1 MRRILPLL
9 VLALAACN
17 TGFEPQYRVKD
28 LRILDL
34 QSLALG
40 SASTADVAP
49 GDKLQLSALVANP
62 LNRPGLTVDWIAC
75 LPQPNQAIPPCLD
88 DAYLQDPARLAAAA
102 GKVPGVVSLDPGLVV
117 TSGPTWAVL
126 ETTYPV
132 PSTPDVLAALDFVIG
147 LAQQN
152 STYECRLYAQLV
164 VVAVASAGGH
174 QSLAYKQ
181 IPLLPPTGWRSGA
194 STVCTPGGA
203 PMCVDDRYVLNL
215 NPSVGAIQLN
225 PTDQDACTGG
235 TPVTAP
241 PFAFPSGEVVLCGA
255 AGNGSLQA
263 YNFCEPDGS
272 TTQAFE
278 TIDWQWYATDGNF
291 PDSGSGVGDARGTHV
306 KFQRPASGFTLW
318 VIARDG
324 RGGTDWAIYTYPPA
338 GP

>member
-28 LRILDL
+28 LRFLDL

-40 SASTADVAP
+40 SASTADVSP
-49 GDKLQLSALVANP
+49 GDTLQLSALVANP
-62 LNRPGLTVDWIAC
+62 LNRPGLTVEWIAC
-75 LPQPNQAIPPCLD
+75 LPQPSQAIPPCLD
-88 DAYLQDPARLAAAA
+88 PSYLQNPARLAA
-102 GKVPGVVSLDPGLVV
+102 GVGTLPGVVSLGSGLGV
-117 TSGPTWAVL
+117 S
-126 ETTYPV
+126 YPV
-132 PSTPDVLAALDFVIG
+132 PSTPDVLAALEFVIG

-174 QSLAYKQ
+174 QSVSYKE
-181 IPLLPPTGWRSGA
+181 IPLLPPASLVAASG
-194 STVCTPGGA
+194 VN
-203 PMCVDDRYVLNL
+203 DRYVLNL
-215 NPSVGAIQLN
+215 NPSVGAVQLN

-235 TPVTAP
+235 TPIAAP
-241 PFAFPSGEVVLCGA
+241 PFTFPSGEVVLCGS

-263 YNFCEPDGS
+263 FNFCEPDGS
-272 TTQAFE
+272 TTQSFE
-278 TIDWQWYATDGNF
+278 TVDWQWYVTDGTF
-291 PDSGSGVGDARGTHV
+291 PDAGSGLGDARGTHV
-306 KFQRPASGFTLW
+306 KFQRPSGGFTLW

-324 RGGTDWAIYTYPPA
+324 RGGTDWKPYTYPPA